1 MPYLQ
6 VDSGVNLF
14 YEVRGQGKP
23 ILFVHGWTM
32 SHDVWEYQVSELANR
47 YQTIVIDLRGNGD
60 SDKPWGDYSY
70 STYVSDLHAVIEHLK
85 LRDLTLVGWSL
96 GGAIGI
102 EYLSKHQ
109 GTVSRFVSVD
119 GVVPVFS
126 QSQTIPYGQPQSKVD
141 DWLAQEQSRRPD
153 FTKEFVDSMFYAK
166 IGDYTKLWIW
176 DITMKTSW
184 HVAIQSLI
192 TLRDTN
198 LTKVLPAIRTPV
210 AVFHGVHDEVVPYQ
224 LGKLTAGKLLNG
236 TLTSFHSSGH
246 TPFIEEKD
254 KFNQELV
261 RFMEQPIKHLNS
273 KTANSWFSWRS

>member
-14 YEVRGQGKP
+14 YEVRGKGKP

-47 YQTIVIDLRGNGD
+47 YQTITIDLRGNGD

-70 STYVSDLHAVIEHLK
+70 STYVSDLHALIEHLG
-85 LRDLTLVGWSL
+85 LRDITLVGWSL

-102 EYLSKHQ
+102 AYLSKYQ

-119 GVVPVFS
+119 GAVPVFT
-126 QSQTIPYGQPQSKVD
+126 QSQAIPYGQLGSKVD
-141 DWLAQEQSRRPD
+141 DWIAQEQSRRPD

-166 IGDYTKLWIW
+166 IGEYTKLWIW

-184 HVAIQSLI
+184 NVAIQSLI

-198 LTKVLPAIRTPV
+198 LTKLLPAIRTPV
-210 AVFHGVHDEVVPYQ
+210 AVFHGVYDEVVPYQ
-224 LGKLTAGKLLNG
+224 LGKLAAGRLPNG
-236 TLTSFHSSGH
+236 TLTSFHGSGH
-246 TPFIEEKD
+246 VPFIEEKD
-254 KFNQELV
+254 KFNKELV
-261 RFMEQPIKHLNS
+261 RFIEQPPVQAKP